1 MDIYIVPF
9 RRYFILFTYFMEIK
23 IWECWVCVV
32 VLSLTESSVPVFQAM
47 LTICLIPLQVETFCE
62 LYLWFSLSKCKL
74 NKNKKSSSMLYAVS
88 SHLVHC
94 VTDDSKHH
102 KFFPQWS

>member
-1 MDIYIVPF
+1 MCCCT
-9 RRYFILFTYFMEIK
+9 ILDRELRASIPGY
-23 IWECWVCVV
+23 VD
-32 VLSLTESSVPVFQAM
+32 
-47 LTICLIPLQVETFCE
+47 CLIPLQVETFCE
-62 LYLWFSLSKCKL
+62 LYLLFSLSKCKL